1 MRIHRFSLSVVVLV
15 AAAGT
20 AFAQTPLAGTADNPL
35 ALRGTLAAE
44 ATLPADTAE
53 ATDAASGRVI
63 RQQPLASADPVD
75 DTTTGSV
82 PRRLA
87 APEGDPYAPLGIRSG
102 DFIVYPSVT
111 VSAGYTSNA
120 AAAAGGTGSATATV
134 SPEIAIRSDWAE
146 NEANL
151 TVGGSYEAFLD
162 GTTAGKPTVN
172 VDANGRI
179 DGQNGW
185 AVAVAG
191 GYGFETQS
199 LSDPNFPAGVDSP
212 PGVHNL
218 TGSVEAD
225 RSTGPAVVQVEGL
238 VDRTIYENGTSG
250 GLVVPQGDRTNTVFG
265 ARARLGYRTG
275 ASLVPFIEAEIR
287 RRAYDQT
294 VDDNGLMRS
303 GYLQAYRV
311 GLMVDRAP
319 VLSGEV
325 AVGYLRAS
333 VDDPALAAL
342 AAFVIDGSLEWSPS
356 ALTLV
361 RLNAAT
367 SINPSTDPASS
378 GSLVHDASLQFAY
391 NWRRNVTL
399 SGTAS
404 LSHERFQGT
413 GQVDRDYKA
422 GLAATWKANRSFY
435 VSGRLEHEWLTS
447 TDAGRNFSSNAA
459 FVEIKL
465 QR

>member
-1 MRIHRFSLSVVVLV
+1 MRLHRFSLSVAAVVV
-15 AAAGT
+15 SAGAAC
-20 AFAQTPLAGTADNPL
+20 AQTPLADTPDNPF
-35 ALRGTLAAE
+35 ALRGTLAA
-44 ATLPADTAE
+44 DT
-53 ATDAASGRVI
+53 TDAASGPVI
-63 RQQPLASADPVD
+63 RQQPLASADPLD

-82 PRRLA
+82 PRR
-87 APEGDPYAPLGIRSG
+87 APAPQGDPYAALGIRSG

-120 AAAAGGTGSATATV
+120 ASAAGGTGSATATV

-151 TVGGSYEAFLD
+151 IVGGSYEAFLD

-172 VDANGRI
+172 VDADGRI

-185 AVAVAG
+185 AVALAG
-191 GYGFETQS
+191 GYSFETQS
-199 LSDPNFPAGVDSP
+199 LSDPNFPAGVDRP
-212 PGVHNL
+212 PGVHDL

-225 RSTGPAVVQVEGL
+225 RNAGPAVVQVEGL

-265 ARARLGYRTG
+265 ARARFGYRTG
-275 ASLVPFIEAEIR
+275 ASLAPFVEAEAR
-287 RRAYDQT
+287 RRLYDQT
-294 VDDNGLMRS
+294 VDDHGLMRS
-303 GYLQAYRV
+303 GYLQAYRA

-333 VDDPALAAL
+333 FDDPALDAL

-378 GSLVHDASLQFAY
+378 GSLVHDASIDFAY
-391 NWRRNVTL
+391 DWRRNVTL

-404 LSHERFQGT
+404 VRHERFQGT

-422 GLAATWKANRSFY
+422 GFAATWKANRSFWL
-435 VSGRLEHEWLTS
+435 SGRYEHEWLTS
-447 TDAGRNFSSNAA
+447 TLAGHGFHSDAAL
-459 FVEIKL
+459 VELRI